1 MNALTRLV
9 ALLGVG
15 SGMLWIVAPISQ
27 AQQTVPETPQQAVA
41 PSPSPGE
48 SKPPEETAGDASK
61 SASFWMDQKLRLSKE
76 LLAGLAKG
84 DFESLGKNAEL
95 MRGLNRVELFIRRE
109 PEGYR
114 DELRLFN
121 MANEAMIRA
130 ATDENLEAAT
140 LAFNQLTISCVSCH
154 KHLREHP

>member
-1 MNALTRLV
+1 MKAFARLV
-9 ALLGVG
+9 SIVFVVNVVLGIITPTG
-15 SGMLWIVAPISQ
+15 E
-27 AQQTVPETPQQAVA
+27 AQQPPQETPRPIAAPPHSGDEPQANETSPADA
-41 PSPSPGE
+41 PQSG
-48 SKPPEETAGDASK
+48 
-61 SASFWMDQKLRLSKE
+61 SFWMDQKLRLSKE
-76 LLAGLAKG
+76 LLAGLARA
-84 DFESLGKNAEL
+84 DFASLGKNAEV

-121 MANEAMIRA
+121 MANQAMIRA
-130 ATDENLEAAT
+130 ANEENLEAAT